1 MTRATAEVTRR
12 EIERLKPNLKSAN
25 RNRTL
30 PPHKTLASSIL
41 RRNIRALATNATN
54 ATIAAADKTS
64 VVTVVAIA
72 GEDVLAG
79 EVDVDAEGARKVDA
93 ICRLPNMHRPKA
105 ISAHTNPAVTTN
117 RAARNKAAVSSRAA
131 NIGAQK
137 PRASA
142 RLRLPP
148 RVPQKTKSCCRVNPW
163 RNTEIS
169 RRLLHPP
176 PPSSS
181 QKFTSLSP
189 TMMTPFLPVATC
201 NQAGRGR
208 HPVAMFRAAPL
219 AVCQAGCSPNRAT
232 KPRRHRLERKN

>member
-105 ISAHTNPAVTTN
+105 TSARTIREVATN
-117 RAARNKAAVSSRAA
+117 RAARSKAAASSRAA
-131 NIGAQK
+131 NIGARK
-137 PRASA
+137 ARALA
-142 RLRLPP
+142 R
-148 RVPQKTKSCCRVNPW
+148 
-163 RNTEIS
+163 
-169 RRLLHPP
+169 RRLLHPR

-201 NQAGRGR
+201 NRVGRGPR
-208 HPVAMFRAAPL
+208 PVAMFRAAPL
-219 AVCQAGCSPNRAT
+219 AVCHAGCSPNRAT
-232 KPRRHRLERKN
+232 KPRRHRRERKN

>member
-25 RNRTL
+25 QNRTL

-41 RRNIRALATNATN
+41 RRNIRALATNAT
-54 ATIAAADKTS
+54 IVAADKTS
-64 VVTVVAIA
+64 AATVLAIA

-131 NIGAQK
+131 NIGARK
-137 PRASA
+137 ARASPL
-142 RLRLPP
+142 LRLLP
-148 RVPQKTKSCCRVNPW
+148 RVLQRTKSCCRVNPW
-163 RNTEIS
+163 RHTETS
-169 RRLLHPP
+169 RRLPHPR

-181 QKFTSLSP
+181 QKFTSLSRILV
-189 TMMTPFLPVATC
+189 TPYLPAATC
-201 NQAGRGR
+201 NRAGQGP

-219 AVCQAGCSPNRAT
+219 AVCHAGCSPNRAT

>member
-1 MTRATAEVTRR
+1 MTRATAEVSRR
-12 EIERLKPNLKSAN
+12 EIARLKPNLKSAN

-30 PPHKTLASSIL
+30 PPHKTLASSIP
-41 RRNIRALATNATN
+41 RRNIRALIVATN

-64 VVTVVAIA
+64 AATVLAIA

-79 EVDVDAEGARKVDA
+79 EVVVDAEGAHKVDA
-93 ICRLPNMHRPKA
+93 FCRLPNMHRPKA
-105 ISAHTNPAVTTN
+105 ISAHTNHAVTTN

-131 NIGAQK
+131 NIGARK
-137 PRASA
+137 ARASA
-142 RLRLPP
+142 LLRLLP
-148 RVPQKTKSCCRVNPW
+148 RVLQRTKSCCRVNPW

-169 RRLLHPP
+169 RRLLHPR

-181 QKFTSLSP
+181 QKFTTLSP

-201 NQAGRGR
+201 NRVGRGPR
-208 HPVAMFRAAPL
+208 PVAMFRAAPL
-219 AVCQAGCSPNRAT
+219 AVCRAGCSPNRAT